1 MSTKWLLVTASLLLV
16 PMLVVGQQ
24 QQPHKWSGQVQVT
37 VAGDGQALTLVKSY
51 VNRELRAL
59 GDVVVTDNA
68 DESEYFLSIIV
79 VPVSGGYAVSALTAD
94 HLASEIAKITLEQG
108 ETKPDTATI
117 DLVNKSM
124 KPMYQITDHWLQ
136 TCSSSG
142 LEKTIKEV
150 VARFDVD
157 TLQMHRD
164 MHRSM
169 QELLHPR
176 KD

>member
-24 QQPHKWSGQVQVT
+24 QQLHKWSGQVQVT

-79 VPVSGGYAVSALTAD
+79 VPVSVGYAVSALTAD
-94 HLASEIAKITLEQG
+94 HLASEIAKTTLEQG

-124 KPMYQITDHWLQ
+124 KPMYQITGHWLRA
-136 TCSSSG
+136 CSSSG

-150 VARFDVD
+150 VAKFDVD
-157 TLQMHRD
+157 TLQTHRD
-164 MHRSM
+164 MHRIM
-169 QELLHPR
+169 QELPRPR